1 MKRDQIRTILSLR
14 EGIALAVV
22 IIAIFLP
29 RILALGHFVS
39 PDENLWLYRSANF
52 YYALGQR
59 DLAATYQKEHPGVT
73 VMWAGTAAF
82 LIRYPGYRGSG
93 LGQVETDQFHYYMN
107 NFSEVTPLEILIT
120 ARLILLIGHVLVLTL
135 SYWFARDLIGTIP
148 ALFGF
153 LLLAFDPFHIY
164 LTRILH
170 LDGLS
175 SNLILL
181 SLLSL
186 VSYHLRDRVSSLLIS
201 GAAAGLAW
209 LTKSPSFF
217 MIPIMGLLVLGVLWK
232 RLTAPGPER
241 LWARLWAVAWPV
253 MVWMGIAILV
263 FVILWPAMW
272 VTPVQAISNVFSQTQ
287 KYAARG
293 HFSPVFYNGIVF
305 EDGDIGPS
313 YVLYYLHVLLW
324 RSTPLVILGVL
335 LAIIGYLSRIGN
347 FRQQATRYV
356 FSGLTVVFVV
366 FYVGLT
372 IGAKKFDR
380 YFLPAIVPVDVI
392 AGLGW
397 VAFFSWFR
405 EFKWSKVARIISP
418 IGLATVVLL
427 QLIMAMKEY
436 PYYST
441 YFNPFLGGPR
451 KAVDTMQI
459 GSGEGIEQAAR
470 YLNRK
475 SMAVHLHVIAWYSN
489 GSFSYFFK
497 GHTRWMGSDSDMT
510 DGAWNRFIT
519 SDYAVIYISQWQ
531 RHIPQP
537 ILDYVSELTPEY
549 VVRINGLDY
558 VHIYKIR

>member
-1 MKRDQIRTILSLR
+1 MKRKQNKKVLYLR

-22 IIAIFLP
+22 LVAIFLP
-29 RILALGHFVS
+29 RVLALGHFVS

-52 YYALGQR
+52 YYAIGQR
-59 DLAATYQKEHPGVT
+59 DFAATYQKEHPGVT

-120 ARLILLIGHVLVLTL
+120 ARLILLIGHLLVLTL

-148 ALFGF
+148 ALLGF

-181 SLLSL
+181 ALLSLLS
-186 VSYHLRDRVSSLLIS
+186 YQLRGWVTSLIIS
-201 GAAAGLAW
+201 GAAAGLAC

-217 MIPIMGLLVLGVLWK
+217 IFPILGFLVCWILWK
-232 RLTAPGPER
+232 RLTDPGPER
-241 LWARLWAVAWPV
+241 LWRRLWSVAWPV
-253 MVWMGIAILV
+253 MLWTLIAILV

-272 VTPVQAISNVFSQTQ
+272 VNPSHTISQVFSQAQ
-287 KYAARG
+287 KYAERG
-293 HFSPVFYNGIVF
+293 HFSPVYYNGVVF

-313 YVLYYLHVLLW
+313 YVLYYLQVFLW
-324 RSTPLVILGVL
+324 RSTPLVISGIL
-335 LAIIGYLSRIGN
+335 LAILSYLFRIGT
-347 FRQQATRYV
+347 FRQHATRYV
-356 FSGLTVVFVV
+356 FFGLTITFIV

-372 IGAKKFDR
+372 LGAKKFDR
-380 YFLPAIVPVDVI
+380 YFLPAIVPAVLL

-397 VAFFSWFR
+397 VAFFTWLHELNSN
-405 EFKWSKVARIISP
+405 KLTRIISAV
-418 IGLATVVLL
+418 GLVAVVLL
-427 QLIMAMKEY
+427 QLIMALREY

-441 YFNPFLGGPR
+441 YYNPLLGGPQ
-451 KAVDTMQI
+451 KAVNTLQI
-459 GSGEGIEQAAR
+459 GLGEGIDQAAR
-470 YLNRK
+470 YLNQN
-475 SMAVHLHVIAWYSN
+475 SMAEHLHVIAWYSN

-497 GHTRWMGSDSDMT
+497 GHTRWMGSNSEMSDR
-510 DGAWNRFIT
+510 AWNRFLT
-519 SDYAVIYISQWQ
+519 SDYAVIYINQWQ
-531 RHIPQP
+531 RNIPEP
-537 ILDYVSELTPEY
+537 ILDYISEKTPEY
-549 VVRINGLDY
+549 VVTMNDLEY
-558 VHIYKIR
+558 VKIYKIR

>member
-29 RILALGHFVS
+29 RIMALGHFVS

-52 YYALGQR
+52 YFALGQR
-59 DLAATYQKEHPGVT
+59 DFAATYQREHPGVT

-93 LGQVETDQFHYYMN
+93 LGQVEADQFHYYMN

-120 ARLILLIGHVLVLTL
+120 ARLILLIGHVLILTL
-135 SYWFARDLIGTIP
+135 SYWFARDLVGTTP
-148 ALFGF
+148 ALIGF

-181 SLLSL
+181 SLLSFI
-186 VSYHLRDRVSSLLIS
+186 SYQLRERVSSLIVS

-209 LTKSPSFF
+209 LTKSPSLF
-217 MIPIMGLLVLGVLWK
+217 MIPITGLLVLWVLWK
-232 RLTAPGPER
+232 RLTAPGSER
-241 LWARLWAVAWPV
+241 LWRRLWAVAWPV
-253 MVWMGIAILV
+253 MVWLGIAVLV

-272 VTPVQAISNVFSQTQ
+272 VTPVHAISQVFSQAQ
-287 KYAARG
+287 KYAERG
-293 HFSPVFYNGIVF
+293 HFSPVFYNGTVF
-305 EDGDIGPS
+305 EDGGIGPS
-313 YVLYYLHVLLW
+313 YIMYYLHVFLW

-335 LAIIGYLSRIGN
+335 LGILGCLFRIGP

-356 FSGLTVVFVV
+356 FFALTMVIVV

-380 YFLPAIVPVDVI
+380 YFLPALVPADVI

-397 VAFFSWFR
+397 AAFFSWFL
-405 EFKWSKVARIISP
+405 ELKLNKVLRVISAM
-418 IGLATVVLL
+418 GLAAVVLL
-427 QLIMAMKEY
+427 QLTLPLREY

-441 YFNPFLGGPR
+441 YYNPLLGGPR
-451 KAVDTMQI
+451 KAMDIMQI

-470 YLNRK
+470 YLNQK
-475 SMAVHLHVIAWYSN
+475 SMAEHLHVISWYSH

-497 GHTRWMGSDSDMT
+497 GHSRFMGSNSDMS
-510 DGAWNRFIT
+510 DGAWNRFLT
-519 SDYAVIYISQWQ
+519 SDYAIIYISQWQ

-549 VVRINGLDY
+549 IVRINGLNY
-558 VHIYKIR
+558 VQIYKIR

>member
-29 RILALGHFVS
+29 RIMALGHFVS

-52 YYALGQR
+52 YFALGQR
-59 DLAATYQKEHPGVT
+59 DFAATYQREHPGVT

-93 LGQVETDQFHYYMN
+93 LGQVEADQFHYYMN

-120 ARLILLIGHVLVLTL
+120 ARLILLIGHVLILAL
-135 SYWFARDLIGTIP
+135 SYWFARDLVGTIP
-148 ALFGF
+148 ALISF

-181 SLLSL
+181 SLLSF
-186 VSYHLRDRVSSLLIS
+186 VSFQLRDRVSSLIVS
-201 GAAAGLAW
+201 GVAAGLAW

-217 MIPIMGLLVLGVLWK
+217 MIPITGVLVLWVLWK

-241 LWARLWAVAWPV
+241 LWRRLWAVAWPV
-253 MVWMGIAILV
+253 MVWLGIAVLV

-272 VTPVQAISNVFSQTQ
+272 VTPVHAISQVFFRAQ
-287 KYAARG
+287 KYAEKG
-293 HFSPVFYNGIVF
+293 HFSPVFYNGAVF
-305 EDGDIGPS
+305 EDGDIGPT
-313 YVLYYLHVLLW
+313 YVMYYLHVFLW
-324 RSTPLVILGVL
+324 RSTRLVILGVL
-335 LAIIGYLSRIGN
+335 LGILGCLFRFGP

-356 FSGLTVVFVV
+356 FSGLTVVIVV

-380 YFLPAIVPVDVI
+380 YFLPALVPADVI

-397 VAFFSWFR
+397 AAFFSWFL
-405 EFKWSKVARIISP
+405 EFRRNKVVRIIP
-418 IGLATVVLL
+418 ALGLAAVVLL
-427 QLIMAMKEY
+427 QLIIALREY

-441 YFNPFLGGPR
+441 YFNPLLGGPR
-451 KAVDTMQI
+451 KAMDILQI

-470 YLNRK
+470 YLNQK
-475 SMAVHLHVIAWYSN
+475 SLAEHLHVIAWYSR

-497 GHTRWMGSDSDMT
+497 GHTRGIGSNSDMS
-510 DGAWNRFIT
+510 DGAWNRFLT
-519 SDYAVIYISQWQ
+519 SDYAVIYIMQWQ

-549 VVRINGLDY
+549 VVRISGLDY
-558 VHIYKIR
+558 VQIYKIR